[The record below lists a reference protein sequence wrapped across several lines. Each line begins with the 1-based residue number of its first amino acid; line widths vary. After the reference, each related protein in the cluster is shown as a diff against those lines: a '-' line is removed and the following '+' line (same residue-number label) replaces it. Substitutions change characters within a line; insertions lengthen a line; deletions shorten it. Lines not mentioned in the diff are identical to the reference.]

1 MNADASLLGFGAID
15 MRKDDEPWLVGSP
28 DRLRSELGWQPS
40 IGLVDGVRAAVAV
53 LRRRRAQEQLT

>member
-1 MNADASLLGFGAID
+1 

-40 IGLVDGVRAAVAV
+40 IGLEDGVRAAVEA
-53 LRRRRAQEQLT
+53 LRQRQAQE